1 MEMSAECDK
10 VFAAFIAAQG
20 DLGTAAKDTENPFFK
35 SKYADLS
42 SVWLAAQAGLK
53 ANGLAVVQNIT
64 TTEFGVECRTRVLH
78 SSGQWL
84 ECGPL
89 TVPLSKP
96 DAQGVGSAITYARRY
111 GLSATLGIVADED
124 DDGNVATK
132 QGPTNKTSVTI
143 ATDSW
148 KIIASGYRD
157 PDAKIRAFTKKWA
170 EMTGRASDQ
179 EELKAM
185 QSDNMQAFGVI
196 REKGLYDP
204 IQMSIDENMRR
215 LGSEGESE

>member
-124 DDGNVATK
+124 DDGNVAAK
-132 QGPTNKTSVTI
+132 QGPKQVSQMG
-143 ATDSW
+143 
-148 KIIASGYRD
+148 KK
-157 PDAKIRAFTKKWA
+157 DAREPYKVIVAEIKELQSSIDLEAWGNANRA
-170 EMTGRASDQ
+170 R
-179 EELKAM
+179 LKAM
-185 QSDNMQAFGVI
+185 PSDWQQDLRNIYVEHKTELEQRAT
-196 REKGLYDP
+196 
-204 IQMSIDENMRR
+204 S
-215 LGSEGESE
+215 